1 MRMFLATLAIVM
13 LSLAWASPAAAD
25 AQLVTNGGFETGDFT
40 GWTLTGNT
48 AFPGGDFGVDG
59 FDANSGNFGAFLGAV
74 GSPLTLSQVLNTT
87 AGDNLVVSFAL
98 ALNLDG
104 GTTDNSV
111 DTFLATL
118 NGATLLDS
126 TVTPIV
132 AGGYAVYTFDLTAP
146 SNSFTL
152 AFTSQNDSDFWSL
165 DDVSV
170 TAPEPS
176 SLLMLAT
183 GLPGLFFFRRRRAA

>member
-1 MRMFLATLAIVM
+1 MCILLYTI
-13 LSLAWASPAAAD
+13 PAAAD

-48 AFPGGDFGVDG
+48 ANFGPDFGVDG
-59 FDANSGNFGAFLGAV
+59 FDANSGNFGAYLGAI
-74 GSPLTLSQVLNTT
+74 GSPLTLSEVLNTT
-87 AGDNLVVSFAL
+87 AGDNLVVSFAV

-104 GTTDNSV
+104 AATDNSV

-126 TVTPIV
+126 TVTPII
-132 AGGYAVYTFDLTAP
+132 AGGYAIYTFDLTAP

-170 TAPEPS
+170 IAPEPS